1 MRFKKAAEYAQN
13 AATKEARRMEDGT
26 ESDDTDA

>member
-13 AATKEARRMEDGT
+13 AVTREAKRME
-26 ESDDTDA
+26 SDAVFGDTNA